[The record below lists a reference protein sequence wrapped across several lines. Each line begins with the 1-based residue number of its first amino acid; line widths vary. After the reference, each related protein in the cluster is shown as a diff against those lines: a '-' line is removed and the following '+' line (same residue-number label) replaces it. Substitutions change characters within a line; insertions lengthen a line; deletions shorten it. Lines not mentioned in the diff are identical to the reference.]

1 MKFNFYLDQHGLTHI
16 DSMNLVLT
24 ENNGFDAKWSGIH
37 FYPSRLGLT
46 CIDPMNSIFTENDC
60 FDLKWPK
67 TYFLP
72 RSTWFDLYW
81 PDGLDFYGK
90 RRLTREKYIFEFE
103 TFFSLNCFLGFLW
116 IKIEIKITF
125 LKILEDSKLGY
136 YNCDSFCF
144 FKKKLPKKRQ
154 IEYFLCV
161 FLWFWCAD
169 IKNKKF

>member
-103 TFFSLNCFLGFLW
+103 TFFSLNLFFGIFMNKNRNKDNIPENFGGFKIGLLQLW
-116 IKIEIKITF
+116 
-125 LKILEDSKLGY
+125 
-136 YNCDSFCF
+136 
-144 FKKKLPKKRQ
+144 
-154 IEYFLCV
+154 
-161 FLWFWCAD
+161 
-169 IKNKKF
+169 